1 MIIVWDWRAVSCIK
15 DKEKKIKKLTT
26 FALFG
31 WKFRFIKRLKVI
43 CEKFYFLSAENET
56 NDKKNY
62 GLVTHAYVHRLA
74 DMHLAGFAPAF
85 TLSLCDS
92 EYARYSAT
100 ALSLGR

>member
-1 MIIVWDWRAVSCIK
+1 MVVRIQNFKTIVLGLTCRFVHK
-15 DKEKKIKKLTT
+15 RQRKKIKKLTT

-62 GLVTHAYVHRLA
+62 GLVTHA
-74 DMHLAGFAPAF
+74 
-85 TLSLCDS
+85 
-92 EYARYSAT
+92 
-100 ALSLGR
+100 